1 MKKIFT
7 LAALLVLAI
16 AVNAQG
22 YRKWDFTNWSA
33 TTVENLQNAATAGGV
48 TGGTWSDIEKKDGTT
63 PGGGVC
69 FWSYG
74 NNIDDEG
81 NLAVGDAVIAETE
94 GLVWNT
100 AYTSRRSLAIA
111 VNYPSTSLGEY
122 GGPQYLWLG
131 GGNAKSASA
140 RIWCFKIPYVRI
152 GQKITITAESH
163 KPSDSRG
170 VSLFVGD
177 CTDDANQI
185 GESFT
190 PKTLES
196 YTWEE
201 GWTLPEGYVA
211 EGETV
216 DIIVYNTNGCHLYS
230 IEVGDNT
237 QKSRVA
243 FLYNGTLS
251 EDRAYTQLSTDERFT
266 VEAVEATGA
275 FTMETLTAYDAI
287 VISSTLT
294 NADAIAS
301 LKAIQPFVPTLNLNP
316 AIYATWGYGAIGT
329 NEQQFAQLVNTNHA
343 LFRNLNIIE
352 SEGISALQICNYE
365 SFKGVTLA
373 DYFANDEVLATVMD
387 SEDVA
392 IHAHNLSHNGYLFV
406 PYTQEALAD
415 AATPQLLNNAIYVL
429 VNSKAKVTAAA
440 KPTIKLDY
448 KNLNTDVTI
457 TSTAPMAQIFYTL
470 DGSEPTEQ
478 SQLYTEPFNV
488 STEGVTVK
496 AVAKGDGYL
505 LSEVAEAE
513 VTLKQQLEK
522 PTIAVEKEDGQSKV
536 TITYVMDGTPYT
548 IYYNYTG
555 DTDVAKSSPVT
566 EEPIIV
572 TKPMTIYA
580 FVVADGYVN
589 SELASAYVD
598 VQNAKVRLDIVKH
611 MDANSADYNNG
622 STSTAYYF
630 SWGKNKSGA
639 NGHPY
644 YNPDVFTEEEP
655 TIDPETGDEIPGKKI
670 YTELNTEEEVDFQ
683 TGWALRSRG
692 QIVNW
697 ENLESGTKYG
707 DNSGYNFATIEDNDP
722 DFPATKGLINLA
734 DKNTEPADAT
744 FPYNA
749 YIVSTEKFKGPFDVI
764 AYVGSIVKP
773 ENEAKHQF
781 VIQTSVDGNAWDSA
795 WETLGDSILI
805 QNKQR
810 LTTKVVRSY
819 EGADEVY
826 VRLYLANFNSKIGI
840 YDIYIANAGE
850 KTQEFLTG
858 IEEIAAAPAV
868 SAQPTEIY
876 NINGVRLNA
885 LHRGLNIVRKSDGTT
900 RKVMVK

>member
-16 AVNAQG
+16 TVNAQG

-33 TTVENLQNAATAGGV
+33 TTIANLQADAAASSTSG
-48 TGGTWSDIEKKDGTT
+48 WSDIEKAADAGEGKVAPEATANN
-63 PGGGVC
+63 C
-69 FWSYG
+69 YWSASD
-74 NNIDDEG
+74 NIDGEG
-81 NLAVGDAVIAETE
+81 NLTVGDAVIAETE
-94 GLVWNT
+94 GLVFNSS
-100 AYTSRRSLAIA
+100 YTSRRSLAIA

-140 RIWCFKIPYVRI
+140 RIWCFKIPRVRI

-177 CTDDANQI
+177 CTNDDNQI
-185 GESFT
+185 GDSFT
-190 PKTLES
+190 PKTLET

-201 GWTLPEGYVA
+201 GWTLPTGY
-211 EGETV
+211 ETQEETV

-237 QKSRVA
+237 QKSKVA
-243 FLYNGTLS
+243 FLYNGTLT
-251 EDRAYTQLSTDERFT
+251 EDLAYTQLSTEERFT
-266 VEAVEATGA
+266 IEPIEATGA
-275 FTMETLTAYDAI
+275 YTMETLTTYDAI
-287 VISSTLT
+287 VISSTVT

-316 AIYATWGYGAIGT
+316 AIYATWGYGAIG
-329 NEQQFAQLVNTNHA
+329 NGEQQFAQLVNVNHT
-343 LFRNLNIIE
+343 LFRGLPVYE
-352 SEGISALQICNYE
+352 SDEISAIQITNMN
-365 SFKGVTLA
+365 SFKGVTLEN
-373 DYFANDEVLATVMD
+373 YFAEDEVLATVMD

-392 IHAHNLSHNGYLFV
+392 IHAHNMSHNGYLFV
-406 PYTQEALAD
+406 PYTQETLAD
-415 AATPQLLNNAIYVL
+415 AATPQLLNNAVSVL
-429 VNSKAKVTAAA
+429 VNSKAKVSAAA

-448 KNLNTDVTI
+448 KNLNTNVSI

-478 SQLYTEPFNV
+478 SQIYTEPFNV

-505 LSEVAEAE
+505 LSEVAEA
-513 VTLKQQLEK
+513 
-522 PTIAVEKEDGQSKV
+522 AVELKHQLATPKIDIAKEDGQSKV
-536 TITYVMDGTPYT
+536 TISHPQEGVT

-555 DTDVAKSSPVT
+555 SADITKSSPVT
-566 EEPIIV
+566 ADPIIV
-572 TKPMTIYA
+572 TKPKTIYA
-580 FVVADGYVN
+580 FAVAEGYVN
-589 SELASAYVD
+589 SELDSAYVD
-598 VQNAKVRLDIVKH
+598 VQNVNVRLDILKH
-611 MDANSADYNNG
+611 MDANSTDYNNG

-630 SWGKNKSGA
+630 SWGKNKSGE

-644 YNPDVFTEEEP
+644 YNPDVYTEGEP
-655 TIDPETGDEIPGKKI
+655 TVDPETGDEIPGQKI

-683 TGWALRSRG
+683 TGWAIRSRG
-692 QIVNW
+692 QIVDW

-707 DNSGYNFATIEDNDP
+707 DNSGYNFASIEDNDS

-781 VIQTSVDGNAWDSA
+781 VIQTSVDGNAWESA
-795 WETLGDSILI
+795 WEVLGDTVLI

-810 LTTKVVRSY
+810 LTTKVVRNY
-819 EGADEVY
+819 EGTDEVY
-826 VRLYLANFNSKIGI
+826 VRLYLTNFNSKIGI
-840 YDIYIANAGE
+840 YDIYIVNAGE
-850 KTQEFLTG
+850 KTQEFMNG
-858 IEEIAAAPAV
+858 IEEIAPAPAV
-868 SAQPTEIY
+868 STVIY

-900 RKVMVK
+900 KKVMVK

>member
-16 AVNAQG
+16 TVNAQG

-33 TTVENLQNAATAGGV
+33 TTIANLQADAAASSTSG
-48 TGGTWSDIEKKDGTT
+48 WSDIEKAADAGEGKVAPEATANN
-63 PGGGVC
+63 C
-69 FWSYG
+69 YWSASD
-74 NNIDDEG
+74 NIDGEG
-81 NLAVGDAVIAETE
+81 NLTVSDAVITETE
-94 GLVWNT
+94 GLIFNSS
-100 AYTSRRSLAIA
+100 YTSRRSLAIA

-131 GGNAKSASA
+131 GGNAKSAGA
-140 RIWCFKIPYVRI
+140 RIWCFKIPRVRI

-163 KPSDSRG
+163 KPSDARG
-170 VSLFVGD
+170 VSLFVNS

-185 GESFT
+185 GESFKPT
-190 PKTLES
+190 AKAS

-201 GWTLPEGYVA
+201 GWTLPEGVTT
-211 EGETV
+211 EDETV

-237 QKSRVA
+237 QKSKVA
-243 FLYNGTLS
+243 FLYNGTLT
-251 EDRAYTQLSTDERFT
+251 EDLAYTQLSTEERFT
-266 VEAVEATGA
+266 IEPIEATGA
-275 FTMETLTAYDAI
+275 YTMETLTTYDAI
-287 VISSTLT
+287 VISSTVT

-316 AIYATWGYGAIGT
+316 AIYATWGYGAIG
-329 NEQQFAQLVNTNHA
+329 NGEQQFAQLVNVNHA
-343 LFRNLNIIE
+343 LFRGLPVYE
-352 SEGISALQICNYE
+352 SDEISAIQITNMN
-365 SFKGVTLA
+365 SFKGVTLEN
-373 DYFANDEVLATVMD
+373 YFAEDEVLATVMD

-392 IHAHNLSHNGYLFV
+392 IHAHNMSHNGYLFV
-406 PYTQEALAD
+406 PYTQETLAD
-415 AATPQLLNNAIYVL
+415 AATPQLLNNAVSVL
-429 VNSKAKVTAAA
+429 VNSKAKVSAAA

-448 KNLNTDVTI
+448 KNLNTNVSI

-478 SQLYTEPFNV
+478 SQIYTEPFNV

-505 LSEVAEAE
+505 LSEVAEA
-513 VTLKQQLEK
+513 
-522 PTIAVEKEDGQSKV
+522 AVELKHQLAMPKIDIAKEDGQSKV
-536 TITYVMDGTPYT
+536 TISHPQEGVT

-555 DTDVAKSSPVT
+555 SADITKSSPVT
-566 EEPIIV
+566 ADPIIV
-572 TKPMTIYA
+572 TKPKTIYA
-580 FVVADGYVN
+580 FAVAEGYVN
-589 SELASAYVD
+589 SELDSAYVD
-598 VQNAKVRLDIVKH
+598 VQNVNVRLDILKH
-611 MDANSADYNNG
+611 MDANSTDYNNG

-630 SWGKNKSGA
+630 SWGKNKSGE

-644 YNPDVFTEEEP
+644 YNPDVYTEGEP
-655 TIDPETGDEIPGKKI
+655 TVDPETGDEIPGQKI

-683 TGWALRSRG
+683 TGWAIRSRG
-692 QIVNW
+692 QIVDW
-697 ENLESGTKYG
+697 ENLESGTNYG
-707 DNSGYNFATIEDNDP
+707 NNSGYNFASIEDNDP

-734 DKNTEPADAT
+734 DKNTEPTDAT

-781 VIQTSVDGNAWDSA
+781 VIQTSVDGNAWESA
-795 WETLGDSILI
+795 WEVLGDTVLI

-810 LTTKVVRSY
+810 LTTKVVRNY
-819 EGADEVY
+819 EGTDEVY
-826 VRLYLANFNSKIGI
+826 VRLYLTNFNSKIGI

-850 KTQEFLTG
+850 KTQEFMNG
-858 IEEIAAAPAV
+858 IEEIAPAPAV
-868 SAQPTEIY
+868 STIIY

-900 RKVMVK
+900 KKVMMK